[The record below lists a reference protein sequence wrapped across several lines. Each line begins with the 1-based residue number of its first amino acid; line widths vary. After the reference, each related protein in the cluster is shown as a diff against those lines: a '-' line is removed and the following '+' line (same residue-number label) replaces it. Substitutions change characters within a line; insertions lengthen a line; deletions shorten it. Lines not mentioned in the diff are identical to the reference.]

1 MLRHGVPIPSLE
13 QFADIILILETSE
26 DIPAA
31 SYVFRVIRGLG
42 ERGILSKVQGLLMGR
57 PKAWEFD
64 KPYATAEKAVYQ
76 QAQRDIVLNTVR
88 HYNAKI
94 PVVQNLDFGHTDP
107 QIPMPYGG
115 RVRLAGGTQQIT
127 AEF

>member
-1 MLRHGVPIPSLE
+1 M
-13 QFADIILILETSE
+13 LETSE

-31 SYVFRVIRGLG
+31 SYVFRVLRGLG
-42 ERGILSKVQGLLMGR
+42 ERGILANVQGLLMGR

-64 KPYATAEKAVYQ
+64 KPHENAEKAAYRET
-76 QAQRDIVLNTVR
+76 QREIVLNTVS

-115 RVRLAGGTQQIT
+115 RVRLASRTRQIT